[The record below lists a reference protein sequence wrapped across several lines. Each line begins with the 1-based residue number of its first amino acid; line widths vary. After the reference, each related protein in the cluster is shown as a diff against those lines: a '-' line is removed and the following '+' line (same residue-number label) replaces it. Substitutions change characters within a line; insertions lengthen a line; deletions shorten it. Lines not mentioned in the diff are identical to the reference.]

1 MPYVA
6 YGLASVVSAAR
17 FTAQKHYASDIV
29 AGAAMVW
36 FIGRYVYQIHENHA
50 AHQWVWARPQMPSVE
65 PATGSYLVSVRFW
78 KLNLGVSFSTIHDPF
93 SPPCLCRTPLHARM
107 LPW

>member
-36 FIGRYVYQIHENHA
+36 FIGR
-50 AHQWVWARPQMPSVE
+50 
-65 PATGSYLVSVRFW
+65 
-78 KLNLGVSFSTIHDPF
+78 
-93 SPPCLCRTPLHARM
+93 
-107 LPW
+107 